1 MFRGY
6 FIEQLFVDARQ
17 YFAIVIAIIV
27 SICVHEL
34 AHGLAAV
41 RKGDDTPIEQGRITL
56 NPLVHMGPV
65 SIVVMLLMG
74 IAWGSMPI
82 DRTRMRGRFA
92 EAFVAFAGPLS
103 NALIAVVTLTALGL
117 WLRYDPRPASQLS
130 DFAANG
136 RLLLVAFGTT
146 NVLLMVFNLLPV
158 PPLDGSHILANF
170 SSGYAK
176 LLETLSMG
184 GGSLAMLALVFLVAG
199 RFIFPF
205 SRWLAF
211 QYLGLVSGG

>member
-1 MFRGY
+1 MFRGM
-6 FIEQLFVDARQ
+6 FIEQLFTDPRY
-17 YFAIVIAIIV
+17 YFAVVIAVVV
-27 SICVHEL
+27 SICLHEL

-65 SIVVMLLMG
+65 SIVIMLLAG

-92 EAFVAFAGPLS
+92 EAFVAFAGPLT
-103 NALIAVVTLTALGL
+103 NGLIAVVTLTAFGL
-117 WLRYDPRPASQLS
+117 WRRYDPRTPLELG

-136 RLLLVAFGTT
+136 QLLLVAFGST
-146 NVLLMVFNLLPV
+146 NVLLMLFNLLPV

-170 SSGYAK
+170 SKGYAK
-176 LLETLSMG
+176 LMETLSLG
-184 GGSLAMLALVFLVAG
+184 GGSFAMLAIVFLLAG
-199 RFIFPF
+199 RFISP
-205 SRWLAF
+205 LAARITWA
-211 QYLGLVSGG
+211 YLDLVRGN